1 MNGALESR
9 TILRVVPTW
18 EKSNLGVDVSF
29 VIEEKRAVGLV
40 REGSSRIGKV
50 ALKCKRDEFL
60 AN

>member
-9 TILRVVPTW
+9 TILRAVPIR
-18 EKSNLGVDVSF
+18 GRR
-29 VIEEKRAVGLV
+29 VISGLMCLLLLRKNVVGLV

-50 ALKCKRDEFL
+50 ALKCNRDEFL